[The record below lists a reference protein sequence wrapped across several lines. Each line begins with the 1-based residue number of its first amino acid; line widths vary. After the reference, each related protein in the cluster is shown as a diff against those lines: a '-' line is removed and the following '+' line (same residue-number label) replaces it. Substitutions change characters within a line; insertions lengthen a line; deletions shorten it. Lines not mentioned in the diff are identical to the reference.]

1 MNTNPLLELEK
12 LGQSIWMDFI
22 RRETIVSGELA
33 RMINDDG
40 ISGVTSNPSIFEKAI
55 AESHDYDDNV
65 RTLAVDGKSV
75 EEIYKELT
83 VDDIKSAADVFRPLY
98 DRTKGGDGY
107 VSLEVSPNLAHD
119 AQSTISEAR
128 QLWDA
133 VGRPNIYI
141 KVPGTREGLIAI
153 RELISQGINV
163 NVTLLFGLPRYREV
177 TEAYL
182 AGLEARAEKGLG
194 IEKISSVA
202 SFFLSRIDVLVDK
215 VLEPKTAAKGTEA
228 AMAKQVQGQVAIASA
243 KIAYEMYEE
252 IFGSDRFKKLAA
264 KGARK
269 QRLLWASTSTKNP
282 AYSDVKYVEALI
294 GTETVNTLP
303 LETIDAYRDHGKPA
317 ATLDKNIKDAHG
329 VLEHLPSLGIDIDK
343 VTQQLEDEG
352 VKKFIDAYEA
362 LLKTLRQK
370 REAARQEPVS
380 K

>member
-22 RRETIVSGELA
+22 RRETILSGELA
-33 RMINDDG
+33 RKINDDG

-55 AESHDYDDNV
+55 AESHDYDENV
-65 RTLAVDGKSV
+65 RTLAVSGKSV
-75 EEIYKELT
+75 EEIYRELT
-83 VDDIKSAADVFRPLY
+83 VDDIRSAADVFRPLY
-98 DRTKGGDGY
+98 DKTKGGDGY
-107 VSLEVSPNLAHD
+107 VSLEVSPKLAHD
-119 AQSTISEAR
+119 AETTISEAK
-128 QLWDA
+128 QLWSA

-141 KVPGTREGLIAI
+141 KVPGTMEGLTAI
-153 RELISQGINV
+153 RELIGEGINV

-177 TEAYL
+177 TEAYI

-194 IEKISSVA
+194 IDKISSVA

-215 VLEPKTAAKGTEA
+215 ILEAKIASDSAQAEK
-228 AMAKQVQGQVAIASA
+228 AKRVHGQTAIASA
-243 KIAYEMYEE
+243 RVAYEMYKE
-252 IFGSDRFKKLAA
+252 IFTGERFRKLSA

-303 LETIDAYRDHGKPA
+303 LETIDAYRDHGNPA
-317 ATLDKNIKDAHG
+317 ARLEEDIAGAH
-329 VLEHLPSLGIDIDK
+329 EIMRQLPSLGINIDK

-352 VKKFIDAYEA
+352 VKKFSDAYGA
-362 LLKTLRQK
+362 LLKALHEK
-370 REAARQEPVS
+370 REAAKREPVS
-380 K
+380 R